1 MLTSAGPETSGAF
14 CAFFFF
20 NTKRGESNKNV
31 TVARK
36 NVQIRKYRH
45 EYLKKNKKNKLTRY
59 LIIFISCFQDFFI
72 FIFFPH
78 I

>member
-1 MLTSAGPETSGAF
+1 MP
-14 CAFFFF
+14 FFFF

-59 LIIFISCFQDFFI
+59 LIIFISCFQDFF
-72 FIFFPH
+72 FFFFSPH
-78 I
+78 LKTHLDKEFGGG